1 MEKDMKQSK
10 AILGIMLVMIL
21 FLNSVIVSGQQ
32 LDMPDSIFAFPPL
45 DTEKLEKY
53 EKPDPSDISNGVERY
68 VIYVDDGYTLA
79 DCTVMGEVKSGRPI
93 DQSWIT
99 ITWRYKNM
107 ELSGRY
113 KYLDGKHI
121 IQGCLQLWRSSGE
134 GKDKIYGTFS
144 ICNTKNGGFKLKKSR
159 QLSVNIIEYIGYKP
173 FMEKGWGGQSTP
185 CDIYLMA
192 LNDKEDELYIKQPKV
207 SCIYSVIP
215 SQKND
220 LILSFNV
227 ILSKLSENGVIYA
240 GRPLPSLD
248 VFTSKLSNAKEKK
261 YGGRVLGPGGQF
273 CGNIKLELDEME
285 RLHIEFL
292 DGVQTRV
299 WTDNKGN
306 VSSIDTI
313 VIAKDKNGGW
323 YKCDNSKTL
332 FMPNDVTELPE
343 SGDLWNDAYW
353 CRYLADRVSLNFTNG
368 DTYEGAFDY
377 KFDEIIPT
385 KGIYEYH
392 NGDKFIGD
400 CSKTYG
406 GIYIDGTTIFN
417 DGTKEQGNWLAQYQ
431 VPDNVLNKWDSDKR
445 MGNIRMCPTEVRL
458 AAINENEVMR
468 AKMQELTKKYGKKY
482 ADNIMNGVIE
492 VGMTKEMCELVV
504 NKIIGTD
511 FYRISTW
518 TNFAGDE
525 METWEF
531 DYEYGIEKAKRRQ
544 LKEDIENN
552 DKYAFFTYQFMDA
565 FGNFTSGLASNMIE
579 YKYLKFRNSVL
590 IELKD
595 SSLYDDMNNAQQN
608 VKDALNS
615 LY

>member
-1 MEKDMKQSK
+1 MKQFK
-10 AILGIMLVMIL
+10 DILGIMLVMIL

-32 LDMPDSIFAFPPL
+32 IDMSNSIFAFPPL
-45 DTEKLEKY
+45 DTDKMEKY
-53 EKPDPSDISNGVERY
+53 EKPDPLDIFNGVERY
-68 VIYVDDGYTLA
+68 VIYVDDGHTLA
-79 DCTVMGEVKSGRPI
+79 DCTVMGDVKGGRPI

-121 IQGCLQLWRSSGE
+121 IQGCLQLWRFSGE

-144 ICNTKNGGFKLKKSR
+144 ISNTNNGGFKLKKSR
-159 QLSVNIIEYIGYKP
+159 QLSVNIVKYIGYKP
-173 FMEKGWGGQSTP
+173 VMEKGWGGQSTP

-215 SQKND
+215 SQKID
-220 LILSFNV
+220 LVSSLDA

-261 YGGRVLGPGGQF
+261 YGGRALGPGGQF

-292 DGVQTRV
+292 DGVRTRA
-299 WTDNKGN
+299 WTDSRGN
-306 VSSIDTI
+306 VSRIDTI
-313 VIAKDKNGGW
+313 VVSKDKNGGW
-323 YKCDNSKTL
+323 YKRDNSKTL

-406 GIYIDGTTIFN
+406 GIYIDGTTVFN
-417 DGTKEQGNWLAQYQ
+417 DGTKEQGNWLAKYQ
-431 VPDNVLNKWDSDKR
+431 VPDNVLNKWDSDKK
-445 MGNIRMCPTEVRL
+445 MCPSEVRL

-482 ADNIMNGVIE
+482 ADNIMSGVIE

-504 NKIIGTD
+504 NKIIGID
-511 FYRISTW
+511 FYRVSTW
-518 TNFAGDE
+518 TNFVGDE

-531 DYEYGIEKAKRRQ
+531 DYEYGIEKENQRR
-544 LKEDIENN
+544 LKEDLENN
-552 DKYAFFTYQFMDA
+552 DKSAFITYQFMNA
-565 FGNFTSGLASNMIE
+565 LGNYTSRAASDLTE

-595 SSLYDDMNNAQQN
+595 SNFYDDMNNAQREAE
-608 VKDALNS
+608 DALNS
-615 LY
+615 LYWLFGE

>member
-1 MEKDMKQSK
+1 MARGVFS
-10 AILGIMLVMIL
+10 IMLVIIL
-21 FLNSVIVSGQQ
+21 FLNSVIVSGRQI
-32 LDMPDSIFAFPPL
+32 DMLDSIFAFPPL
-45 DTEKLEKY
+45 DTDKLEKY
-53 EKPDPSDISNGVERY
+53 EKPDPLDISNGVERY
-68 VIYVDDGYTLA
+68 VIYVNDGHTLA
-79 DCTVMGEVKSGRPI
+79 DCTVMGEVKGGRPI

-107 ELSGRY
+107 ELSGKY

-121 IQGCLQLWRSSGE
+121 VQGCLQLGRFSGE

-159 QLSVNIIEYIGYKP
+159 QLSVNIVKYIGYKP
-173 FMEKGWGGQSTP
+173 FMEKGWGGRSAP

-192 LNDKEDELYIKQPKV
+192 LNDKEDQLYIKQPKV
-207 SCIYSVIP
+207 SCIYCVIP
-215 SQKND
+215 SQKNN
-220 LILSFNV
+220 LILSLNV
-227 ILSKLSENGVIYA
+227 ILSKMLEDGVIYA
-240 GRPLPSLD
+240 GRPLPYLD
-248 VFTSKLSNAKEKK
+248 VFTSKLSNAKEI
-261 YGGRVLGPGGQF
+261 GLGPGGQF
-273 CGNIKLELDEME
+273 CGNIKLELDERE
-285 RLHIEFL
+285 RLDIKFL
-292 DGVQTRV
+292 DGVQTKV
-299 WTDNKGN
+299 WTDSRGN
-306 VSSIDTI
+306 VSRIDTI

-323 YKCDNSKTL
+323 YKRDNSKTL

-377 KFDEIIPT
+377 NDYKDEIIPT

-406 GIYIDGTTIFN
+406 GIYIDGTTVFN
-417 DGTKEQGNWLAQYQ
+417 DGTKEQGNWLAKYQ
-431 VPDNVLNKWDSDKR
+431 VPDNVLNKWNSNKN
-445 MGNIRMCPTEVRL
+445 MYPSKVRR
-458 AAINENEVMR
+458 AAISEDEVMR
-468 AKMQELTKKYGKKY
+468 AKVQELTKKYGKKY

-504 NKIIGTD
+504 NKIIGID
-511 FYRISTW
+511 FYRVSTW
-518 TNFAGDE
+518 TNFEGDE

-531 DYEYGIEKAKRRQ
+531 DYEYGIEKEKRRQ

-552 DKYAFFTYQFMDA
+552 DKSAAFTYQFMDA
-565 FGNFTSGLASNMIE
+565 FGKFTSGLASNMIE

-595 SSLYDDMNNAQQN
+595 SNFYDDMNNAQRE
-608 VKDALNS
+608 VEDALNG
-615 LY
+615 LYWLF